1 MSNYATRSEF
11 KNETGTVT
19 SKLTEKAALASL
31 KSEVHKL
38 DIDEWES
45 TLADLSILT
54 NLVKNEAVKKTV

>member
-11 KNETGTVT
+11 KNETGAVT

-45 TLADLSILT
+45 ALADLSILT
-54 NLVKNEAVKKTV
+54 NVVKNEAVKKTV

>member
-11 KNETGTVT
+11 KNETGAVT

-45 TLADLSILT
+45 TLVDLSILT
-54 NLVKNEAVKKTV
+54 NVVKNEAVKKTV

>member
-11 KNETGTVT
+11 KNATGAVT
-19 SKLTEKAALASL
+19 SKFIEKADLASL

-54 NLVKNEAVKKTV
+54 NVVKNEAVKKTV